1 MTRDADFKRLVR
13 QRMAADGTNYT
24 ATRTLLLEERAA
36 DEAFYDK
43 TVRTF
48 FRDARLVSIPAK
60 RRARVVVL
68 LELLRLFEE
77 GRRYSEREVGD
88 IIAPVHEDVALL
100 RRELVDYRYLSRKD
114 GVYWVNTDRI
124 LERCANE
131 RQEVPLLE
139 SQLRMLARPD
149 PRQD

>member
-24 ATRTLLLEERAA
+24 ATRALLLREKAA

-60 RRARVVVL
+60 RRARVVIL

-100 RRELVDYRYLSRKD
+100 RRELVDYRYLSRED

-139 SQLRMLARPD
+139 SQLRMSRRPA

>member
-24 ATRTLLLEERAA
+24 ATRALLLREKAA

-60 RRARVVVL
+60 RRARVVIL

-100 RRELVDYRYLSRKD
+100 RRELVDYRYLSRED

-131 RQEVPLLE
+131 QQEVPLLE
-139 SQLRMLARPD
+139 SQLRMPRRPA